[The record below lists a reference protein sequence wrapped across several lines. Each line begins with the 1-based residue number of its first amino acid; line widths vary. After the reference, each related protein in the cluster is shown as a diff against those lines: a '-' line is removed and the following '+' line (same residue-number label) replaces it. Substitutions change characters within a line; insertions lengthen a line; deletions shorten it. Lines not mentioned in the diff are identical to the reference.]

1 MESLMNKGKFKSL
14 MLKALSSFIS
24 AILTVLLLENAGVEN
39 PLSIRDFSFSSFLL
53 WVICFYTFEK
63 LISKISVF
71 ISSILSNDATACN

>member
-1 MESLMNKGKFKSL
+1 MNKGKFKSL

-24 AILTVLLLENAGVEN
+24 AILTVLLLENAGAEN

-53 WVICFYTFEK
+53 WIICFYTFEK

-71 ISSILSNDATACN
+71 ISSILSDDATACN